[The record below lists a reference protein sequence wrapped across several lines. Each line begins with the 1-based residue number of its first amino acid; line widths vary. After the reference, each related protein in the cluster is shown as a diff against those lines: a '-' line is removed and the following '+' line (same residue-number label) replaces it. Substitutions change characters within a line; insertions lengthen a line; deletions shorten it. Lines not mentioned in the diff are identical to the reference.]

1 MWVIN
6 NMLIIHIFIGYNK
19 VLIVDKCD
27 NKHVNSKFY
36 ITINNLISITY
47 DKKEGY

>member
-27 NKHVNSKFY
+27 NKHVNSIFY
-36 ITINNLISITY
+36 IAINNLLSIA
-47 DKKEGY
+47 

>member
-27 NKHVNSKFY
+27 NKYVNSKFY
-36 ITINNLISITY
+36 ICKNNLLSIA
-47 DKKEGY
+47 